1 MLLTV
6 GDLVEDI
13 LIQLLSE
20 PRRGADTSVR
30 SARLRGGSGA
40 NVAALVAESGGAVR
54 FVGQTGDD
62 TIGHVLAEDLRDRGV
77 DTRVRHLGG
86 TGVTVTTAGQGSRSR
101 LVDRGASSRVTLID
115 DDVLDDVS
123 RVYLP
128 ASVFAADPLA
138 SAMDSVLGVIRDR
151 RLPLTLGAPGSADL
165 EEIGGPA
172 FLELVRTLEPDAV
185 VVNRAEHA
193 ALGCTPR
200 EPLDGA
206 RLTVVTAGPRPTLVL
221 SGSRDESVPVAP
233 VSTIRDRTGV
243 GDGFI
248 AGFMMSRMTGADG
261 VAASHAGHRVAA
273 RVLGELG
280 PTTGRRP

>member
-1 MLLTV
+1 MLLTI
-6 GDLVEDI
+6 GDLVEEI
-13 LIQLLSE
+13 LIRLVSP
-20 PRRGADTSVR
+20 PRRGADTLVR

-40 NVAALVAESGGAVR
+40 NVAALVAEGGGDVR

-62 TIGHVLAEDLRDRGV
+62 TIGHVLADDLRQRGV
-77 DTRVRHLGG
+77 STRVTHLGG
-86 TGVTVTTAGQGSRSR
+86 TGVTITTSGEGGRSR

-123 RVYLP
+123 HVFLP

-138 SAMDSVLGVIRDR
+138 SAMDSMLAITRER
-151 RLPLTLGAPGSADL
+151 RLAITLGAPGTADL

-172 FLELVRTLEPDAV
+172 FRELVSTLEPDAV
-185 VVNRAEHA
+185 VLNRAEHL
-193 ALGCTPR
+193 ALDCAPR
-200 EPLDGA
+200 EPLAGA

-221 SGSRDESVPVAP
+221 REGSGESVPVAP
-233 VSTIRDRTGV
+233 VPSIRDRTGV

-248 AGFMMSRMTGADG
+248 AGFVMSRMTGADG

-273 RVLGELG
+273 RVLGQLG
-280 PTTGRRP
+280 PTTGRRS

>member
-6 GDLVEDI
+6 GDLVEEI
-13 LIQLLSE
+13 LIQLSSE
-20 PRRGADTSVR
+20 PRRGADTLVR

-40 NVAALVAESGGAVR
+40 NVSALVAESGGEVR

-62 TIGHVLAEDLRDRGV
+62 TIGHVLADDLRQRGV
-77 DTRVRHLGG
+77 STQVSHLGG
-86 TGVTVTTAGQGSRSR
+86 TGVTITTAGKGGRSR
-101 LVDRGASSRVTLID
+101 LVDRGASSRVTLIE

-123 RVYLP
+123 QVFLP

-138 SAMDSVLGVIRDR
+138 SAMDSVLAVIRER
-151 RLPLTLGAPGSADL
+151 RLAITLGAPGTADL

-172 FLELVRTLEPDAV
+172 FRELVSTLEPDAV
-185 VVNRAEHA
+185 ILNRAEHL
-193 ALGCTPR
+193 ALDCAPR
-200 EPLDGA
+200 EPLAGA

-221 SGSRDESVPVAP
+221 SEGGGESVPVAP
-233 VSTIRDRTGV
+233 VSPIRDRTGA

-248 AGFMMSRMTGADG
+248 AGFVMSRMAGADG

-273 RVLGELG
+273 RVLGQLG
-280 PTTGRRP
+280 PTTGRRA